1 MPHTDTTMQR
11 SHVINHLQKTQMAN
25 QTGLCFAYFS
35 FTDPTFHGAAPLT
48 LALLK
53 KLCQQQRSVPDMLSK
68 AKQEAREPTSVS
80 SVETFIEVAQS
91 FQQIFVVIDGLD
103 ECPEEQR
110 PAILDFII
118 DASGVTSSCTK
129 VFVSSRREGDIYS
142 HFSFLKKPVIELE
155 AGLITP
161 DIIKF
166 VREEV
171 LRRRA
176 VSELHIQE
184 ETLLEEVIQKLIGE
198 SNGM

>member
-1 MPHTDTTMQR
+1 M
-11 SHVINHLQKTQMAN
+11 
-25 QTGLCFAYFS
+25 
-35 FTDPTFHGAAPLT
+35 T
-48 LALLK
+48 LSLLK
-53 KLCQQQRSVPDMLSK
+53 QLCQQRRSVPDILSK
-68 AKQEAREPTSVS
+68 AKQEAREPASVS

-161 DIIKF
+161 DITKF

-184 ETLLEEVIQKLIGE
+184 ETLLEEVIQKLIE
-198 SNGM
+198 DSNGM